1 MRKFFERWALYIAF
15 VQAWLATLG
24 SLYFSEI
31 RHWTPC
37 LLCWYQR
44 ILMYPLIIIL
54 GVGIW
59 RKDKNV
65 AYYVLPMSIIGGVI
79 AFYHYMLQMT
89 PLKDLTP
96 IACNAYGP
104 CTEVRALTFGAV
116 TLPKFV
122 TIPFL
127 SLAAFLVITAMMVII
142 LKTKKENVKRK

>member
-1 MRKFFERWALYIAF
+1 MKKFFTRNAFYIAF
-15 VQAWLATLG
+15 VQAWAATLG

-44 ILMYPLIIIL
+44 ILMYPLVIII
-54 GVGIW
+54 GVAIW

-65 AYYVLPMSIIGGVI
+65 VYYVLPLSILGALI

-104 CTEVRALTFGAV
+104 CSEIRALTFGV
-116 TLPKFV
+116 LTLPKFV

-127 SLAAFLVITAMMVII
+127 SLTAFLVITAMMVVL
-142 LKTKKENVKRK
+142 LKTKDKNVKRR